1 MTLEIHG
8 IKGINRRAPVVA
20 VIILVAYHYLFA
32 MYSNLAYVTFI
43 LYLSSFFF
51 YSPRCRFVLQ
61 TEISGMHAK
70 CNSPLYFCFLYF
82 FSITLPAVRIR
93 SLF

>member
-51 YSPRCRFVLQ
+51 
-61 TEISGMHAK
+61 
-70 CNSPLYFCFLYF
+70 FL
-82 FSITLPAVRIR
+82 
-93 SLF
+93 

>member
-1 MTLEIHG
+1 M
-8 IKGINRRAPVVA
+8 A

-51 YSPRCRFVLQ
+51 FLTRISVVPLCGVEIAVFLVSSFFIIIIIPFYWVLNAEEVIDCSQ
-61 TEISGMHAK
+61 FPIFA
-70 CNSPLYFCFLYF
+70 
-82 FSITLPAVRIR
+82 
-93 SLF
+93 

>member
-32 MYSNLAYVTFI
+32 MYSNLACVTFI

-51 YSPRCRFVLQ
+51 
-61 TEISGMHAK
+61 
-70 CNSPLYFCFLYF
+70 FL
-82 FSITLPAVRIR
+82 
-93 SLF
+93 